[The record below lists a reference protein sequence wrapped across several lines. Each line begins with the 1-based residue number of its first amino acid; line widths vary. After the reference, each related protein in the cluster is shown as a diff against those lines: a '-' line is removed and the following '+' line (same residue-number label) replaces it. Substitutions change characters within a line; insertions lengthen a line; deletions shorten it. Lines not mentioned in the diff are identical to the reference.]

1 MSWPI
6 AESSRHREPASNSLL
21 LARRRT
27 PRVTWV
33 LVAAAFLCGAALSA
47 AGFAVGWRN
56 QAQRGTSAETALVA
70 ATATVHQLRMQ
81 LATARSHLSDTEAR
95 TVQLAATRR
104 QLDHTVAKLR
114 TQLTAARHAQASVS
128 AAAAPLAGDLA
139 RLTNELHALSS
150 YVTATPSGQLDAGYL
165 QSQIAYVSKTA
176 AGLSSALAALAAP
189 QN

>member
-6 AESSRHREPASNSLL
+6 AEQSRRH
-21 LARRRT
+21 LAVPQPKRRT
-27 PRVTWV
+27 PRVMWV

-47 AGFAVGWRN
+47 AGFAIGWKN
-56 QAQRGTSAETALVA
+56 QAQRGTSAESALVA
-70 ATATVHQLRMQ
+70 ATATTHRLRAQLTDIRTHLSASEVRTTQ
-81 LATARSHLSDTEAR
+81 LATA
-95 TVQLAATRR
+95 RR

-114 TQLTAARHAQASVS
+114 SRLAAAQQAQASIS

-139 RLTNELHALSS
+139 RLTNELHALRS
-150 YVTATPSGQLDAGYL
+150 YVSATPSSQLDAGYL
-165 QSQIAYVSKTA
+165 QTQIAYVSKTA